1 MSPRLLSEPDCRDVP
16 VIVAELKAV
25 ADNSLPEM
33 NRGVEEENEKL
44 RAELDAVKGEIELR
58 VDRIQELKECR
69 TDLHFSK
76 LEKVYSFYL
85 DYRILYG
92 SFFQKKKDSA
102 WICSS
107 RPHTCVCSLH
117 RHQSQCT
124 SS

>member
-1 MSPRLLSEPDCRDVP
+1 MSPRFLSEPDCRDVP

-44 RAELDAVKGEIELR
+44 RAELDAIQGEIELR

-69 TDLHFSK
+69 TDLHLSK

-85 DYRILYG
+85 DCRVLYG
-92 SFFQKKKDSA
+92 SSA
-102 WICSS
+102 GE
-107 RPHTCVCSLH
+107 T
-117 RHQSQCT
+117 
-124 SS
+124 

>member
-1 MSPRLLSEPDCRDVP
+1 M
-16 VIVAELKAV
+16 IVAELKAV

-33 NRGVEEENEKL
+33 NHGVDEENEKL

-92 SFFQKKKDSA
+92 SFFKKKRILHGSA
-102 WICSS
+102 VHVRI
-107 RPHTCVCSLH
+107 HVFAVCTDTRVNVRVH
-117 RHQSQCT
+117 EM
-124 SS
+124 